1 MSYVI
6 ASIILILATVVA
18 AAPAASERTVGDLRV
33 EMTVGRTT
41 YSIGEPVLVSARAV
55 NTTAAPV
62 TVTTASGF
70 TYDMMVRQR
79 GALVWQWS
87 HDKAATQAV
96 RTQQPGSG
104 GRLDVQRALGSAR
117 SPGAPGRGRL
127 VRDFVSVLG
136 TASADDLSHRRRAG
150 AHYDFPL
157 TSERGRARLHPR
169 GRGRMTQGIM
179 HEEFGGVA
187 QLVRAR
193 GSYPRSREFE
203 SPRRHHIQSGDPHRV
218 AGLSFPLR

>member
-55 NTTAAPV
+55 NTTATPV
-62 TVTTASGF
+62 TVTTTSGF
-70 TYDMMVRQR
+70 TYDMIVRQR

-96 RTQQPGSG
+96 RTQQLAPGA
-104 GRLDVQRALGSAR
+104 ALTFSAR
-117 SPGAPGRGRL
+117 WDQRDLQGRQ
-127 VRDFVSVLG
+127 VE
-136 TASADDLSHRRRAG
+136 A
-150 AHYDFPL
+150 
-157 TSERGRARLHPR
+157 
-169 GRGRMTQGIM
+169 
-179 HEEFGGVA
+179 
-187 QLVRAR
+187 
-193 GSYPRSREFE
+193 GSYEISCLFLGQHRQMTSPTDVGPVRITISR
-203 SPRRHHIQSGDPHRV
+203 
-218 AGLSFPLR
+218 